1 MDIRL
6 PGTMMVNSII
16 LLAFA
21 SIGQAAVLNK
31 RSTTISTSTT
41 SAQYFQ
47 ISPESF
53 QGNVHD

>member
-31 RSTTISTSTT
+31 RSTAISTSTT